1 MEMFMSQN
9 GEWDLGGE
17 VWSYSQKDPQLTL
30 QELLGE
36 TCGQLEL
43 KTSPTAANT
52 TAYGSNGNNEKISDI
67 VDLLDWVSSPQ
78 SDSPTATS
86 PIRVPDQEY
95 LLADANLNW
104 DDMGGDLFED
114 WINDKVD
121 SVPLLDDD
129 VMDDNLLLED
139 LPGTLDPV
147 EVLDVM
153 IASVVST
160 APSSPACV
168 VPEVLTPPSTVESIC
183 METAEDCCT
192 SSSSDVGSYLSQPSS
207 PEDSSTGGGPIRA
220 RDCRKRKVCKDKPY
234 LVEFDDDEHFDEDSS
249 PSPPAKTKRK
259 AGAKSGRGDR
269 KTRKRD
275 QNKSAANRYRQKK
288 KAEVEVMCQEEEEII
303 KKNKKLRD
311 RVAELSKEAKYLK
324 NLMRDVLK
332 AKGVLK

>member
-1 MEMFMSQN
+1 MMEN
-9 GEWDLGGE
+9 GEWDLGGG
-17 VWSYSQKDPQLTL
+17 VWSFSQKDPQLTL

-52 TAYGSNGNNEKISDI
+52 VTAYGSNGNTEKISDI
-67 VDLLDWVSSPQ
+67 VDLLEWVSSPE
-78 SDSPTATS
+78 SDSPTAKS
-86 PIRVPDQEY
+86 PIRVPDQDC
-95 LLADANLNW
+95 LMGDANLNW

-121 SVPLLDDD
+121 IVPLLDDE

-139 LPGTLDPV
+139 LPGTLDPS

-160 APSSPACV
+160 APSSPECV
-168 VPEVLTPPSTVESIC
+168 VPDVLTPPSTVESVCIDI
-183 METAEDCCT
+183 AEDCCT
-192 SSSSDVGSYLSQPSS
+192 SSSNDVGSYLSQPSS

-220 RDCRKRKVCKDKPY
+220 RHCRKRKVCIDKPY
-234 LVEFDDDEHFDEDSS
+234 LVEDDDDCDEHFDEDSS
-249 PSPPAKTKRK
+249 PSPPPAKTKRK
-259 AGAKSGRGDR
+259 AGAKSARGDR

-288 KAEVEVMCQEEEEII
+288 KAEVEVLCLEEDEII

-332 AKGVLK
+332 AKGILK